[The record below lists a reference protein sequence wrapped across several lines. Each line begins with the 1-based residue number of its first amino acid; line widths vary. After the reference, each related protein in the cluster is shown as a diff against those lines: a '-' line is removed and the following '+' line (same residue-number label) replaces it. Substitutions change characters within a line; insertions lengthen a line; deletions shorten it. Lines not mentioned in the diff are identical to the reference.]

1 MDQGRKPESRSANKR
16 AFIIWNGGI
25 FFGGVMASLTFAY
38 DLIRN
43 TPHYMPSR
51 SPVSLVLF
59 SWIWML
65 IVNPIFSFGAGCLFG
80 LIMWSLQERIR
91 ARTLSRSR

>member
-1 MDQGRKPESRSANKR
+1 MDQARKPESRTANKR
-16 AFIIWNGGI
+16 SFIIWNGGI

-80 LIMWSLQERIR
+80 WIMWSLQEGIR
-91 ARTLSRSR
+91 TRASRRDQ